1 MLAAMNNAQHEP
13 DPGAPDN
20 GRHAP
25 RRILPAFMHGLG
37 VVWQEGFL
45 GFFAAT
51 NPRKFQEKGVKSMW
65 TTGAIGEIRLDF
77 LKKSY

>member
-1 MLAAMNNAQHEP
+1 M
-13 DPGAPDN
+13 
-20 GRHAP
+20 
-25 RRILPAFMHGLG
+25 PAFMHGFG

-51 NPRKFQEKGVKSMW
+51 NPREFQEKGVKGMW